1 MSLVSGTITFAPDID
16 TRPPIIVKAYDVDL
30 ISKQLLGQ
38 RTLGPFSASES
49 FEITYTRR
57 DFGADEGTGRADV
70 KVEAISEDGL
80 FAAESNIMLKSRPFL
95 KMAYSLLNPTLFS
108 TPQKRYGTCALC
120 CVRSKTLCLNL
131 SV

>member
-49 FEITYTRR
+49 F
-57 DFGADEGTGRADV
+57 
-70 KVEAISEDGL
+70 
-80 FAAESNIMLKSRPFL
+80 
-95 KMAYSLLNPTLFS
+95 
-108 TPQKRYGTCALC
+108 
-120 CVRSKTLCLNL
+120 
-131 SV
+131 